1 MRRGKIPAYA
11 RALKKKQETEKG
23 IARFLLL
30 LSKYTSRCNLE
41 FGRWE
46 RDASRILMSMIR
58 AYLHPN
64 LASSELKQGQKEIV
78 NFSLEIY
85 SNTTWE
91 VGE

>member
-1 MRRGKIPAYA
+1 
-11 RALKKKQETEKG
+11 
-23 IARFLLL
+23 
-30 LSKYTSRCNLE
+30 
-41 FGRWE
+41 
-46 RDASRILMSMIR
+46 MSMIR

-91 VGE
+91 VGEQGSFLDANIKVYINYSKAQTGAAAWHYPGPLYAHQGAQTF